1 MVERILNMS
10 NQIISAYVN
19 EIIKRFDKVVEVHEN
34 RLKYLNMWLNVCQNQ
49 NKVVKIVSEALD
61 HEPIRYKDS
70 IKTLKYLFTN
80 VNHTLQS
87 PNIYSYTDNVVTIL
101 GEIINKV
108 TKDLNTDT
116 QFRNYLST
124 LNSINDPLD
133 KINKIKEQSLRYID
147 LPTTSRLEYSEQAQS
162 LSYKLEK
169 HYNKSHQIFE
179 QIPYFTDL
187 YKHYSS
193 YHIRYIENLLEN
205 TRILPDYYFGNHNRS
220 NFSTDHKDKDMYL
233 WLKVESNYIYDNH
246 PEYDNLMVNIKN
258 DLKTLTIP
266 LIDAFLLDCNLAY
279 VNYVDVLC
287 KVDDVRKMIESG
299 TTDQKLESFLSSITM
314 YDPAVL
320 NSEKTVNNVQ
330 QKEVVELSQ
339 NSITTPTQE
348 SSSSDIVDSAPSVK
362 YSNPNVIT
370 TQSVVDFW
378 NHFSPQFKWEAIP
391 YNFAYDLFQAWSDV
405 DLTQNEFKDQ
415 SIQWCQE
422 TNQYIP
428 KFGDLKIVVRDRMD
442 QTEPLIK
449 EYSLTQYENY
459 KPKTTRGYL
468 KNQ

>member
-1 MVERILNMS
+1 MS

-49 NKVVKIVSEALD
+49 NKVVEIVSEALD

-220 NFSTDHKDKDMYL
+220 NFTD
-233 WLKVESNYIYDNH
+233 
-246 PEYDNLMVNIKN
+246 
-258 DLKTLTIP
+258 
-266 LIDAFLLDCNLAY
+266 
-279 VNYVDVLC
+279 
-287 KVDDVRKMIESG
+287 VDDKISKTE
-299 TTDQKLESFLSSITM
+299 DYELE
-314 YDPAVL
+314 L
-320 NSEKTVNNVQ
+320 N
-330 QKEVVELSQ
+330 
-339 NSITTPTQE
+339 
-348 SSSSDIVDSAPSVK
+348 
-362 YSNPNVIT
+362 
-370 TQSVVDFW
+370 
-378 NHFSPQFKWEAIP
+378 
-391 YNFAYDLFQAWSDV
+391 
-405 DLTQNEFKDQ
+405 
-415 SIQWCQE
+415 
-422 TNQYIP
+422 
-428 KFGDLKIVVRDRMD
+428 
-442 QTEPLIK
+442 
-449 EYSLTQYENY
+449 
-459 KPKTTRGYL
+459 
-468 KNQ
+468 